1 MYDKFILQERLGIIR
16 MNISTKAI
24 VSNSEMIKNYKA
36 CREKAEDLGKIF
48 VLKNN
53 QPDAVLFSIK
63 EYERISALIEYL
75 QTLEEKDIENVIE
88 SLPKVVGKSTPL
100 IL

>member
-1 MYDKFILQERLGIIR
+1 MLSVYYRKGLRIIG

-36 CREKAEDLGKIF
+36 CREKAEELGKIF

-75 QTLEEKDIENVIE
+75 QTLEEKDIQKVIE
-88 SLPKVVGKSTPL
+88 SLPKVIGKSTPL

>member
-1 MYDKFILQERLGIIR
+1 

-36 CREKAEDLGKIF
+36 CREKAENLGKIF

-53 QPDAVLFSIK
+53 QPDAVLIPIS
-63 EYERISALIEYL
+63 EYERLSVFIEYIEG
-75 QTLEEKDIENVIE
+75 LEEIDIQKFTETLSNERKCRKLYINDL
-88 SLPKVVGKSTPL
+88 SNDIK
-100 IL
+100 